1 MNWIVPDVLRDS
13 SCCIIVE
20 NTRRVA
26 FGDSP
31 KATPK
36 LTKFHSGEKQVG

>member
-26 FGDSP
+26 FGGFPESH
-31 KATPK
+31 AK